1 MYEEDMFILGSK
13 AVSKISSVKQ
23 GFSLIELLVV
33 VAIIGILAA
42 VGVTGYQVYIAQ
54 TRDATTVDNFEFLKR
69 TLDQDIL
76 SLEND
81 LNARSEFAVGL
92 TSTSQCFE
100 LRDNYITDI
109 NGIRNNPFNETK
121 GQVCDGNH
129 FTSHENE
136 EAGSTVGTVTLTRGQ
151 TMVYCDGIDVQTASW
166 KRVNDNLGLKFCTCS
181 GQEECE
187 TTSRYAG
194 VAGAN
199 FSANGNFV
207 QISINTPTKTTIT
220 PNARLLIGN
229 QIVDMDHGTANLSG
243 ASHLIEARL
252 LLDVTAGDTIYE
264 VNGNI
269 CFTPPG
275 ESTKALYMAD
285 FSGLDVSNELPARH
299 RCY

>member
-129 FTSHENE
+129 
-136 EAGSTVGTVTLTRGQ
+136 
-151 TMVYCDGIDVQTASW
+151 
-166 KRVNDNLGLKFCTCS
+166 
-181 GQEECE
+181 
-187 TTSRYAG
+187 
-194 VAGAN
+194 
-199 FSANGNFV
+199 
-207 QISINTPTKTTIT
+207 
-220 PNARLLIGN
+220 
-229 QIVDMDHGTANLSG
+229 
-243 ASHLIEARL
+243 
-252 LLDVTAGDTIYE
+252 
-264 VNGNI
+264 
-269 CFTPPG
+269 
-275 ESTKALYMAD
+275 
-285 FSGLDVSNELPARH
+285 
-299 RCY
+299 